1 MNTEALISELSY
13 RAVRS
18 SGPGGQNVNKVA
30 SKVELY
36 FNLVDSLQFSDS
48 QKKRL
53 LEAFKNKVNKDGVL
67 ILSCDETRS
76 QFKNKT
82 LVTQR
87 FLVSINKAL
96 KKKKVRKETK
106 VPKSAIKKRLK
117 HKKIQG
123 EKKEN
128 RKKPDV

>member
-117 HKKIQG
+117 HKKIQS

-128 RKKPDV
+128 RKRPDV

>member
-13 RAVRS
+13 KAVRS

-53 LEAFKNKVNKDGVL
+53 LEAFKSKVNKDGVL

-87 FLVSINKAL
+87 FLVSIDKAL

>member
-13 RAVRS
+13 KAVRS

-87 FLVSINKAL
+87 FLVSIDKAL

>member
-13 RAVRS
+13 KAVRS

-48 QKKRL
+48 QKNRL
-53 LEAFKNKVNKDGVL
+53 LEAFKSKVNKDGVL

-117 HKKIQG
+117 HKKIQS